1 MNSWRTSVVAVAQLN
16 LLHVDAKLLD
26 RLPLHRALA
35 DIDVAVVPARRQRNA
50 AEHGAS
56 AQSTVNAHSLPL
68 VKPHLE
74 LHALEVHRARSRG
87 VQPAHTGA
95 ICAQCAGSE
104 TAQHRSPV
112 S

>member
-56 AQSTVNAHSLPL
+56 AQSH
-68 VKPHLE
+68 
-74 LHALEVHRARSRG
+74 
-87 VQPAHTGA
+87 
-95 ICAQCAGSE
+95 C
-104 TAQHRSPV
+104 
-112 S
+112 